1 MSLSLGILRKNSG
14 LDSNRRFR
22 PLTMASQWIQI
33 AALEKTIL
41 QHLTQPPETLCPD
54 QRNILVGQAC
64 LAAGIFLFRLDA
76 GGGNVVEF
84 RQKSDAVAF
93 LFKPLQACAIFG
105 GNLTFTAIMCVEKQ
119 VSEEKRPLAFD
130 VLENLQLA
138 RLVVESIG
146 VFKDGLMSIAKEAF
160 ATVAALQTFD
170 DF

>member
-1 MSLSLGILRKNSG
+1 
-14 LDSNRRFR
+14 
-22 PLTMASQWIQI
+22 
-33 AALEKTIL
+33 
-41 QHLTQPPETLCPD
+41 
-54 QRNILVGQAC
+54 
-64 LAAGIFLFRLDA
+64 
-76 GGGNVVEF
+76 
-84 RQKSDAVAF
+84 
-93 LFKPLQACAIFG
+93 
-105 GNLTFTAIMCVEKQ
+105 MCVEKQ